1 MVLNLSLLDL
11 LVIALA
17 TWRLAYFIAKDHAP
31 FGFMDKLRTRFV
43 KDKTKPTILTCIY
56 CSSIWA
62 ALVML
67 ALWFTPLQVVVW
79 VFALSA
85 AGLMLGSYSGASQQ

>member
-1 MVLNLSLLDL
+1 MNLSSLTPLDL

-17 TWRLAYFIAKDHAP
+17 TWRLAYLMAKEAAP
-31 FGFMDKLRTRFV
+31 FHLMTRLRQRTTFGG
-43 KDKTKPTILTCIY
+43 LLSCLY
-56 CSSIWA
+56 CSSWWA

-85 AGLMLGSYSGASQQ
+85 AGLMLGSYSGVSQQ